1 MCLLML
7 IMDSKIHSLII
18 TNFIKIIKIA
28 DIILFVDLSD
38 NFILWISKNM
48 DDFRSI
54 F

>member
-7 IMDSKIHSLII
+7 IMDSKIHSLL